1 MSWPVYNSNRLI
13 PGQPVSRTPWI
24 TSVGKSLAASHT
36 TNPEAQD
43 FYVRL
48 EEQTCVPI
56 PHSIRGRS
64 TSPHWSLSLLPTEP
78 SKLLITRPF
87 ISLLPASCG
96 HSHALPNLFPRAIT
110 DGDLQLR

>member
-1 MSWPVYNSNRLI
+1 MVLRRTVFLASPGGRGI
-13 PGQPVSRTPWI
+13 P
-24 TSVGKSLAASHT
+24 LAAGAILVAARHT
-36 TNPEAQD
+36 TNPEARD

-64 TSPHWSLSLLPTEP
+64 TSPHWYLSLLPTEP
-78 SKLLITRPF
+78 TKLLITGPF

-96 HSHALPNLFPRAIT
+96 QSLALPNLFPRAIT